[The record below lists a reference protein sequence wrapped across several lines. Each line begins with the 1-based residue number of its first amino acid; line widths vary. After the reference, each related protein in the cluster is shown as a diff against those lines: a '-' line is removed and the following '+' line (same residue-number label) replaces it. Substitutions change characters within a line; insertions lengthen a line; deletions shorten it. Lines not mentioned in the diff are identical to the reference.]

1 MKAHLILLLAAGAS
15 LPLCSCGSK
24 KGPTAGVGDYQY
36 QQFLAQQYQ
45 QYQQQGYQQPQVYQY
60 QQNQGYQQ
68 QYQQPQQY
76 QPSESQQSWRRPKR
90 KLMEIEPAVKKA
102 LEQSDCLRSFGESSG
117 FSVTGAIDQAM
128 MVAQERMSVM
138 LRSSLEAAAK
148 NYVRNANINLDN
160 TSATLYE
167 SIAKRFSIN
176 TSKNTRMIDYTPYE
190 LDNGQVMVMVCIE
203 ARSTDSAVAQ
213 QLTNELSR
221 AGFLGL
227 QFDRKRFEAET
238 EAALGAYREELKQEG
253 SVDVEE

>member
-1 MKAHLILLLAAGAS
+1 MKAHLILLLAAGAA
-15 LPLCSCGSK
+15 LTLGSCGSK

-45 QYQQQGYQQPQVYQY
+45 QQQYQQQYQQGY

-76 QPSESQQSWRRPKR
+76 QPSEAQQSWRRPKR

-117 FSVTGAIDQAM
+117 FSTTGAIDQAM

-176 TSKNTRMIDYTPYE
+176 TSKNTRMIEYTPYE
-190 LDNGQVMVMVCIE
+190 LDNGQVMVGKF
-203 ARSTDSAVAQ
+203 S
-213 QLTNELSR
+213 
-221 AGFLGL
+221 
-227 QFDRKRFEAET
+227 
-238 EAALGAYREELKQEG
+238 
-253 SVDVEE
+253 